1 MSPEFWSGKTVF
13 LTGHTGFKGAWLS
26 ILLDRLGARVHGY
39 ALAPE
44 TEPSLFALAGVDQML
59 ISTIADVTDFCSLKA
74 AIDAASPDIIIHMAA
89 QAFVRRSYDD
99 PLHTIAT
106 NVMGTANVLEAA
118 RGLPSLKVLLNVTT
132 DKCYENNEWVWGYRE
147 TEPLGG
153 KDVYSSSKACSELIT
168 QAYRSS
174 FFHNSDVAIGTAR
187 AGNVIGGG
195 DWSRDRLVPDVL
207 RALETGATLVVRNP
221 NATRPWQHVL
231 EPLSGYLRL
240 IEKMWQEPGLAGAYN
255 FGPASSDDRQVA
267 WVIDKLFSHWGGDR
281 SWDLDTGYNPP
292 EAHHLRLDSSKA
304 AAMLEWTPRT
314 NTDEALRLVAEWH
327 RAYLDK
333 QDMRAFTV
341 QQIEAYQQAAAA

>member
-1 MSPEFWSGKTVF
+1 MSPEFWRGKTVF

-26 ILLDRLGARVHGY
+26 ILLHRLGATVHGY

-44 TEPSLFALAGVDQML
+44 TEPSLFTLAGVDQML
-59 ISTIADVTDFCSLKA
+59 ISTIADVEDFRSLKA

-106 NVMGTANVLEAA
+106 NVMGTANVMEAA

-174 FFHNSDVAIGTAR
+174 FFDSSDVAVGTAR

-207 RALETGATLVVRNP
+207 RALETGETLVVRNP

-304 AAMLEWTPRT
+304 AAMLGWTPRT
-314 NTDEALRLVAEWH
+314 NTDQALRLVAEWH
-327 RAYLDK
+327 RAYLDE
-333 QDMRAFTV
+333 QDMGAFTV